1 MIVPRHHRA
10 FQPGEGRSVAQYEME
25 PYSLIARIAMDSAA
39 KIRHVV
45 PYQGSMR
52 SEEPC

>member
-25 PYSLIARIAMDSAA
+25 PYSLIARIA